1 MKQRVHKKQKNKYV
15 LLVCMSFRSTSH
27 EGKKRIILHFQ
38 PRSDNSSSLM
48 REFKIKPH
56 FEVISNLGELYIV
69 SCVLRSSFI
78 TCISPF
84 EEEVESYC

>member
-15 LLVCMSFRSTSH
+15 LLVYMSFRSTSH

-69 SCVLRSSFI
+69 SCV
-78 TCISPF
+78 
-84 EEEVESYC
+84 